1 MNYNEFINEYVGKS
15 IDYDGVS
22 GVQCVD
28 LIKLYLD
35 KVYNIKAGSWGNAK
49 DYFINFDKLPIKNSF
64 EKITNTANFIP
75 IQGDICVWGI
85 GLGNKYG
92 HVAIATGLGN
102 ARIFYTYDLNWRS
115 KEIRFTEHNYKGFLG
130 VLRYKV
136 LDEIMKTYK
145 NGSTKEKVFADSEC
159 TIKIGELDKYEECQ
173 SYGIVNN
180 RAIVLY
186 DVNNT
191 NNKKI
196 GFVKYTGGIKE

>member
-1 MNYNEFINEYVGKS
+1 MNYNEFIDEYVGKS

-64 EKITNTANFIP
+64 EKIKNTANFIP

-102 ARIFYTYDLNWRS
+102 ARIFYTYDLNWQS

-130 VLRYKV
+130 VLRYKGSE
-136 LDEIMKTYK
+136 EIMKTYK
-145 NGSTKEKVFADSEC
+145 NGSTKEEVFADLEC